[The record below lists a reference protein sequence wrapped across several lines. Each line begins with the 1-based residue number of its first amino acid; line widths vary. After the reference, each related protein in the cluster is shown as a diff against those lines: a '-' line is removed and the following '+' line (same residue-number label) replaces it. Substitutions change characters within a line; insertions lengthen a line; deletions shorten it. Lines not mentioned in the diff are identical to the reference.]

1 MAITDKPTALQTDKE
16 VTTSM
21 FESFLTPEED
31 KVEDAVTETE
41 EVTQEEVLEE
51 EPEVSEDLEEDV
63 EDDEEFDDEDE
74 ELDEEQTDVEE
85 EALQPQT
92 FTVKVDGQEVEV
104 TQDELIN
111 GYSRQQ
117 DYTRKTQELSQQR
130 KTIEQQ
136 QAELAQ
142 RDAIYS
148 QLLPKMEA
156 QLKGELANEPDWN
169 ALYEDDPVGY
179 VREKQL
185 WDEKKEK
192 LNAVNAEQQ
201 RLQQEAYAQQQQQIA
216 QVVQDG
222 QQRILEII
230 PEWKNAEI
238 ASKEK
243 SAIRD
248 YGINVL
254 GYSAQEMDAIYDYRA
269 LLGLRNA
276 WLNSKTVEA
285 TKKKPTQKAPAR
297 VARPGTT
304 TRKKSVAPAKRAKQV
319 LAKTG
324 KVQDAA
330 KVFEQFLK

>member
-1 MAITDKPTALQTDKE
+1 MSNNGKPTALQTDNE

-31 KVEDAVTETE
+31 KVDEAVIE
-41 EVTQEEVLEE
+41 EVAEEEVIEDDSEYVEE
-51 EPEVSEDLEEDV
+51 IDQQIADEL
-63 EDDEEFDDEDE
+63 EDDEYE
-74 ELDEEQTDVEE
+74 EEVEEEQTDVEE
-85 EALQPQT
+85 EAPQLQT

-104 TQDELIN
+104 TQEELIN

-156 QLKGELANEPDWN
+156 QLKGELANEPDWEN
-169 ALYEDDPVGY
+169 LYSDDPVGY

-192 LNAVNAEQQ
+192 LQAVSAEQQ
-201 RLQQEAYAQQQQQIA
+201 RLQQEALVKQQQQI
-216 QVVQDG
+216 
-222 QQRILEII
+222 QQFVEYGNKRLLEII
-230 PEWKNAEI
+230 PEWQNPEI
-238 ASKEK
+238 AAKEK
-243 SAIRD
+243 LAIRD
-248 YGINVL
+248 YAINNL
-254 GYSAQEMDAIYDYRA
+254 EYSEQEVEQVYDYRA

-304 TRKKSVAPAKRAKQV
+304 NRPKTTAPVKKAKQK

-324 KVQDAA
+324 KIQDAA
-330 KVFEQFLK
+330 KVFEQII

>member
-1 MAITDKPTALQTDKE
+1 MSNNGKPTALQTE
-16 VTTSM
+16 GELATSA
-21 FESFLTPEED
+21 FESFLAPEED
-31 KVEDAVTETE
+31 
-41 EVTQEEVLEE
+41 TQEEAVIEE
-51 EPEVSEDLEEDV
+51 AEEVIEPEIDELDEQDEEFVDEEDLEY
-63 EDDEEFDDEDE
+63 DDEEDGE
-74 ELDEEQTDVEE
+74 EETEVEEVEEQPVYRVT
-85 EALQPQT
+85 
-92 FTVKVDGQEVEV
+92 VDGEEIEV

-117 DYTRKTQELSQQR
+117 DYTRKTQELANQR

-136 QAELAQ
+136 AQELQQ
-142 RDAIYS
+142 RDAIYA
-148 QLLPKMEA
+148 QLLPKLEA
-156 QLKGELANEPDWN
+156 QLKGELVNEPDWDS
-169 ALYEDDPVGY
+169 LYNDDPIAF
-179 VREKQL
+179 VREKQI

-192 LNAVNAEQQ
+192 LKAAEAENA
-201 RLQQEAYAQQQQQIA
+201 RLQQESYAQQQQLIA
-216 QVVQDG
+216 QQVQEG

-230 PEWKNAEI
+230 PEWKNAEV
-238 ASKEK
+238 AQQEK
-243 SAIRD
+243 LAIRD

-254 GYSAQEMDAIYDYRA
+254 GYTPQEMDAIYDYRA

-319 LAKTG
+319 LAKSG

>member
-1 MAITDKPTALQTDKE
+1 MSNNGKPTALQTEGQKA
-16 VTTSM
+16 TSA
-21 FESFLTPEED
+21 FESFLAPEED
-31 KVEDAVTETE
+31 
-41 EVTQEEVLEE
+41 TQEEAVIEEAESIEPEIDELEE
-51 EPEVSEDLEEDV
+51 QDEEYTEELV
-63 EDDEEFDDEDE
+63 DEEELEFDDEEDGE
-74 ELDEEQTDVEE
+74 EETEVEEVEEQPVYRVT
-85 EALQPQT
+85 
-92 FTVKVDGQEVEV
+92 VDGSEIEV

-117 DYTRKTQELSQQR
+117 DYTRKTQELANQR

-136 QAELAQ
+136 AQELAQ
-142 RDAIYS
+142 RDAIYA

-156 QLKGELANEPDWN
+156 QLQGELVNEPDWDS
-169 ALYEDDPVGY
+169 LYNDDPIAF
-179 VREKQL
+179 VREKQI

-192 LNAVNAEQQ
+192 LKAAEAEQQ
-201 RLQQEAYAQQQQQIA
+201 RLQQEAYAKQQEQIA
-216 QVVQDG
+216 QQVQEG
-222 QQRILEII
+222 QQKILEII
-230 PEWKNAEI
+230 PEWKNAEV
-238 ASKEK
+238 AQKEK
-243 SAIRD
+243 LAIRD

-254 GYSAQEMDAIYDYRA
+254 GYLPQEMDAIYDYRA

-304 TRKKSVAPAKRAKQV
+304 TRKKTVAPAKRAKQV

>member
-1 MAITDKPTALQTDKE
+1 MSNNGKPTALQTDNE

-31 KVEDAVTETE
+31 KVDEAVIE
-41 EVTQEEVLEE
+41 EVAEEEVIEDD
-51 EPEVSEDLEEDV
+51 SEFVEDEIDQEIIDELEEDEFEEEEV
-63 EDDEEFDDEDE
+63 E
-74 ELDEEQTDVEE
+74 EEQTDVEE
-85 EALQPQT
+85 EAPQLQT

-104 TQDELIN
+104 TQEELIN

-156 QLKGELANEPDWN
+156 QLKGELANEPDWEN
-169 ALYEDDPVGY
+169 LYSDDPVGY

-192 LNAVNAEQQ
+192 LQAVSAEQQ
-201 RLQQEAYAQQQQQIA
+201 RLQQEALVKQQQQI
-216 QVVQDG
+216 
-222 QQRILEII
+222 QQFVEYGNKRLLEII
-230 PEWKNAEI
+230 PEWQNPEI
-238 ASKEK
+238 AAKEK
-243 SAIRD
+243 LAIRD
-248 YGINVL
+248 YAINNL
-254 GYSAQEMDAIYDYRA
+254 EYSEQEVEQVYDYRA

-304 TRKKSVAPAKRAKQV
+304 NRPKTTAPVKKAKQK

-324 KVQDAA
+324 KIQDAA
-330 KVFEQFLK
+330 KVFEQII

>member
-1 MAITDKPTALQTDKE
+1 MSNNGKPTALQTE
-16 VTTSM
+16 GESTTAA
-21 FESFLTPEED
+21 FESFLAPRED
-31 KVEDAVTETE
+31 KQEEAVIE
-41 EVTQEEVLEE
+41 EVEESF
-51 EPEVSEDLEEDV
+51 EPEVEDFEEQDEELVDEEELEY
-63 EDDEEFDDEDE
+63 DDEEDGEEETEVE
-74 ELDEEQTDVEE
+74 ELEEQPVYRVT
-85 EALQPQT
+85 
-92 FTVKVDGQEVEV
+92 VDGNEIEV
-104 TQDELIN
+104 TQDELLN

-117 DYTRKTQELSQQR
+117 DYTRKTQELANQR

-136 QAELAQ
+136 AQELQQ
-142 RDAIYS
+142 RDAIYA

-156 QLKGELANEPDWN
+156 QLKGELVNEPDWN
-169 ALYEDDPVGY
+169 SLYDDDPIAY
-179 VREKQL
+179 VREKQI

-192 LNAVNAEQQ
+192 LTAVSAEQQ

-216 QVVQDG
+216 YIVQDG
-222 QQRILEII
+222 QQRILQII

-297 VARPGTT
+297 VARPGSTS
-304 TRKKSVAPAKRAKQV
+304 RKKSLAPAQRAKQV

>member
-1 MAITDKPTALQTDKE
+1 MSNNGKPTALQTE
-16 VTTSM
+16 GELATSA
-21 FESFLTPEED
+21 FESFLAPEED
-31 KVEDAVTETE
+31 
-41 EVTQEEVLEE
+41 TQEEAVIEE
-51 EPEVSEDLEEDV
+51 VEESIEPEVEDFEEQDEELVDEEELEY
-63 EDDEEFDDEDE
+63 DDEEDGEEETEVE
-74 ELDEEQTDVEE
+74 ELEEQPVY
-85 EALQPQT
+85 
-92 FTVKVDGQEVEV
+92 KVTIDGDEIEV
-104 TQDELIN
+104 TQDELLN

-117 DYTRKTQELSQQR
+117 DYTRKTQELANQR

-136 QAELAQ
+136 AQELQQ
-142 RDAIYS
+142 RDAIYA

-156 QLKGELANEPDWN
+156 QLKGELVNEPDWN
-169 ALYEDDPVGY
+169 SLYDDDPIAY
-179 VREKQL
+179 VREKQV

-192 LNAVNAEQQ
+192 LTAVSAEQQ

-216 QVVQDG
+216 HVVQEG

-297 VARPGTT
+297 VARPGSTS
-304 TRKKSVAPAKRAKQV
+304 RKKSIAPAKRAKQV

-330 KVFEQFLK
+330 KVFEQFL

>member
-1 MAITDKPTALQTDKE
+1 MSNNGKPTALQTDSE
-16 VTTSM
+16 MATSM

-31 KVEDAVTETE
+31 KVEEAVTETE
-41 EVTQEEVLEE
+41 EAAEEEVLEE
-51 EPEVSEDLEEDV
+51 ELESPETLEEDV
-63 EDDEEFDDEDE
+63 EDEEEFVEED

-85 EALQPQT
+85 EAPQLQT

-104 TQDELIN
+104 TQEELIN

-117 DYTRKTQELSQQR
+117 DYTRKTQELAQQR

-156 QLKGELANEPDWN
+156 QLKGELADEPDWN
-169 ALYEDDPVGY
+169 TLYEDDPVGY

-192 LNAVNAEQQ
+192 LQATQAEQQ
-201 RLQQEAYAQQQQQIA
+201 RLQQEAVQKQQEQIA
-216 QVVQDG
+216 LMVQEG
-222 QQRILEII
+222 QQKLLELI
-230 PEWKNAEI
+230 PEWQDPEVATKD
-238 ASKEK
+238 KL
-243 SAIRD
+243 AIRE

-254 GYSAQEMDAIYDYRA
+254 GYTPQEMDAVYDYRA

-276 WLNSKTVEA
+276 WLQSKTVKA
-285 TKKKPTQKAPAR
+285 VKKKPTEKAKAR

-304 TRKKSVAPAKRAKQV
+304 NRPRSVAPVKKAKQR

-324 KVQDAA
+324 KPSDAA
-330 KVFEQFLK
+330 KVFEQLLK

>member
-1 MAITDKPTALQTDKE
+1 MSNNGKPTALQTE
-16 VTTSM
+16 GESATAA
-21 FESFLTPEED
+21 FESFLAPEED
-31 KVEDAVTETE
+31 
-41 EVTQEEVLEE
+41 TQEEAVIEEAESIEPEIDELEE
-51 EPEVSEDLEEDV
+51 QDEEYTEELV
-63 EDDEEFDDEDE
+63 DEEELEFDDEDGEEETEVE
-74 ELDEEQTDVEE
+74 ELEEQPVYRVT
-85 EALQPQT
+85 
-92 FTVKVDGQEVEV
+92 VDGSEIEV

-117 DYTRKTQELSQQR
+117 DYTRKTQELANQR

-136 QAELAQ
+136 AQELSQ
-142 RDAIYS
+142 RDAIYA

-156 QLKGELANEPDWN
+156 QLKGELVNEPDWDS
-169 ALYEDDPVGY
+169 LYNDDPIAF
-179 VREKQL
+179 VREKQI

-192 LNAVNAEQQ
+192 LKAAEAEQQ
-201 RLQQEAYAQQQQQIA
+201 RLQQEAYAKQQEQIA
-216 QVVQDG
+216 QQVQEG
-222 QQRILEII
+222 QQKILEII
-230 PEWKNAEI
+230 PEWKNAEV
-238 ASKEK
+238 AQKEK
-243 SAIRD
+243 LAIRD

-254 GYSAQEMDAIYDYRA
+254 GYLPQEMDAIYDYRA

>member
-1 MAITDKPTALQTDKE
+1 MSNNGKPTALQTDSE
-16 VTTSM
+16 IAATM
-21 FESFLTPEED
+21 FESFLTPEEE
-31 KVEDAVTETE
+31 KVEEAVAETE
-41 EVTQEEVLEE
+41 EAVEEVLEE
-51 EPEVSEDLEEDV
+51 ELETPETFEEDV
-63 EDDEEFDDEDE
+63 DDEEEFDEED

-85 EALQPQT
+85 EAQQPQT

-104 TQDELIN
+104 TQEELIN

-201 RLQQEAYAQQQQQIA
+201 RLQQEALAKQQKQIA
-216 QVVQDG
+216 EFVEYGNQKL
-222 QQRILEII
+222 LEII
-230 PEWKNAEI
+230 PEWQNPEVAT
-238 ASKEK
+238 KEK
-243 SAIRD
+243 LAISE
-248 YGINVL
+248 YAVNTL
-254 GYSAQEMDAIYDYRA
+254 GYTPQEIQQVYDYRA

-304 TRKKSVAPAKRAKQV
+304 NRPKTTTPVKKAKQR

-324 KVQDAA
+324 KTSDAA
-330 KVFEQFLK
+330 KVFEQLI

>member
-1 MAITDKPTALQTDKE
+1 MSNNGKPTALQTEGQKA
-16 VTTSM
+16 TSA
-21 FESFLTPEED
+21 FESFLAPEED
-31 KVEDAVTETE
+31 
-41 EVTQEEVLEE
+41 TQEEAVIEE
-51 EPEVSEDLEEDV
+51 AEEVIEPEIDEFEEQDEELVDEEDLEY
-63 EDDEEFDDEDE
+63 DDEEDGE
-74 ELDEEQTDVEE
+74 EETEVEEVEEQPVYRVT
-85 EALQPQT
+85 
-92 FTVKVDGQEVEV
+92 VDGEEIEV

-117 DYTRKTQELSQQR
+117 DYTRKTQELANQR

-136 QAELAQ
+136 AQELAQ
-142 RDAIYS
+142 RDAIYA

-156 QLKGELANEPDWN
+156 QLQGELVNEPDWDS
-169 ALYEDDPVGY
+169 LYNDDPIAF

-192 LNAVNAEQQ
+192 LKAAQAENA
-201 RLQQEAYAQQQQQIA
+201 RLQQESYAQQQQLIA
-216 QVVQDG
+216 QQVQEG

-230 PEWKNAEI
+230 PEWKNAEV
-238 ASKEK
+238 AQKEK
-243 SAIRD
+243 LAIRD

-254 GYSAQEMDAIYDYRA
+254 GYTPQEMDAIYDYRA

>member
-1 MAITDKPTALQTDKE
+1 MSNNGKPTALQTE
-16 VTTSM
+16 GELATSA
-21 FESFLTPEED
+21 FESFLAPEED
-31 KVEDAVTETE
+31 
-41 EVTQEEVLEE
+41 TQEEAVIEEAESIEPEIDELEE
-51 EPEVSEDLEEDV
+51 QDEEDTEELV
-63 EDDEEFDDEDE
+63 DEEELEFDDEEDGE
-74 ELDEEQTDVEE
+74 EETEVEEVEEQPVYRVT
-85 EALQPQT
+85 
-92 FTVKVDGQEVEV
+92 VDGSEIEV

-117 DYTRKTQELSQQR
+117 DYTRKTQELANQR

-136 QAELAQ
+136 AQELQQ
-142 RDAIYS
+142 RDAIYA

-156 QLKGELANEPDWN
+156 QLQGELVNEPDWDS
-169 ALYEDDPVGY
+169 LYNDDPIAF

-192 LNAVNAEQQ
+192 LKAAQAEQQ
-201 RLQQEAYAQQQQQIA
+201 RLQQEAYAKQQEQIA
-216 QVVQDG
+216 QQVQEG
-222 QQRILEII
+222 QQKILEII
-230 PEWKNAEI
+230 PEWKNAEV
-238 ASKEK
+238 AQQEK
-243 SAIRD
+243 LAIRD

-254 GYSAQEMDAIYDYRA
+254 GYTPQEMDAIYDYRA

-319 LAKTG
+319 LAKSG

>member
-1 MAITDKPTALQTDKE
+1 MSNNGKPTALQTE
-16 VTTSM
+16 GELATSA
-21 FESFLTPEED
+21 FESFLAPEED
-31 KVEDAVTETE
+31 
-41 EVTQEEVLEE
+41 TQEEAVIEE
-51 EPEVSEDLEEDV
+51 AEEVIEPEIDEFEEQDEELVDEEDLEY
-63 EDDEEFDDEDE
+63 DDEEDGEEETEVE
-74 ELDEEQTDVEE
+74 ELEEQPVYRVT
-85 EALQPQT
+85 
-92 FTVKVDGQEVEV
+92 VDGSEIEV

-117 DYTRKTQELSQQR
+117 DYTRKTQELANQR

-136 QAELAQ
+136 AQELAQ
-142 RDAIYS
+142 RDAIYA

-156 QLKGELANEPDWN
+156 QLQGELVNEPDWDS
-169 ALYEDDPVGY
+169 LYNDDPIAF

-192 LNAVNAEQQ
+192 LKAAQAEKQ
-201 RLQQEAYAQQQQQIA
+201 RLQQESYVQQQQLIA
-216 QVVQDG
+216 QQVQEG
-222 QQRILEII
+222 QQRLLEII
-230 PEWKNAEI
+230 PEWKNAEV

-243 SAIRD
+243 LAIRD

-254 GYSAQEMDAIYDYRA
+254 GYSPQEMDAIYDYRA

-304 TRKKSVAPAKRAKQV
+304 TRKKSVAPVKRAKQV
-319 LAKTG
+319 LAKSG

>member
-41 EVTQEEVLEE
+41 EVTQEEVFEE

-85 EALQPQT
+85 EAPQLQT

-104 TQDELIN
+104 TQEELVN

-169 ALYEDDPVGY
+169 TLYEDDPVGY

-192 LNAVNAEQQ
+192 LSAVSAEQQ
-201 RLQQEAYAQQQQQIA
+201 RLQQEALVKQQQQLRQFVEYGN
-216 QVVQDG
+216 QKL
-222 QQRILEII
+222 LEII
-230 PEWKNAEI
+230 PEWQNQEVAL
-238 ASKEK
+238 KEK
-243 SAIRD
+243 AAISE
-248 YGINVL
+248 YAVNTL
-254 GYSAQEMDAIYDYRA
+254 GYTPEEIQQVYDYRA

-304 TRKKSVAPAKRAKQV
+304 NRPKSAAPVKKAKQR
-319 LAKTG
+319 LAKSG

-330 KVFEQFLK
+330 KVFEQLI

>member
-1 MAITDKPTALQTDKE
+1 MSNNGKPTALQTDGE
-16 VTTSM
+16 STTSA
-21 FESFLTPEED
+21 FESFLAPEED
-31 KVEDAVTETE
+31 TQEEAVTEEVE
-41 EVTQEEVLEE
+41 EVI
-51 EPEVSEDLEEDV
+51 EPEV
-63 EDDEEFDDEDE
+63 EEFDEQDE
-74 ELDEEQTDVEE
+74 ELVDEEELEFDDDEDGEEETEVEE
-85 EALQPQT
+85 VEEQPVYRVT
-92 FTVKVDGQEVEV
+92 VDGSEIEV

-117 DYTRKTQELSQQR
+117 DYTRKTQELANQR

-136 QAELAQ
+136 AQDLSQ
-142 RDAIYS
+142 RDALYK

-156 QLKGELANEPDWN
+156 ELQASMVDEPDWKT
-169 ALYEDDPVGY
+169 LVDEDPVAY
-179 VREKQL
+179 VREQQI
-185 WDEKKEK
+185 WNEKKEK
-192 LNAVNAEQQ
+192 LEATKAERQRLEKEAYEEQQ
-201 RLQQEAYAQQQQQIA
+201 KQLVQFVQE
-216 QVVQDG
+216 G
-222 QQRILEII
+222 QKKLLEIV
-230 PEWKNAEI
+230 PEWKNAEV
-238 ASKEK
+238 AQKEK
-243 SAIRD
+243 LAIRD

-254 GYSAQEMDAIYDYRA
+254 GYAPQEMDAIYDYRA

-304 TRKKSVAPAKRAKQV
+304 TRKKTVAPVKRAKQV

>member
-1 MAITDKPTALQTDKE
+1 MSNNGKPTALQTE
-16 VTTSM
+16 GESTTAA
-21 FESFLTPEED
+21 FESFLAPEED
-31 KVEDAVTETE
+31 
-41 EVTQEEVLEE
+41 TQEEAVIEE
-51 EPEVSEDLEEDV
+51 VEESVEPEVEDFEEQDEELVDEEELEY
-63 EDDEEFDDEDE
+63 DDEEDGEEETEVE
-74 ELDEEQTDVEE
+74 ELEEQPVYRVT
-85 EALQPQT
+85 
-92 FTVKVDGQEVEV
+92 VDGNEIEV
-104 TQDELIN
+104 TQDELLN

-117 DYTRKTQELSQQR
+117 DYTRKTQELANQR

-136 QAELAQ
+136 AQELQQ
-142 RDAIYS
+142 RDAIYA

-156 QLKGELANEPDWN
+156 QLKGELVNEPDWDS
-169 ALYEDDPVGY
+169 LYNDDPIAY
-179 VREKQL
+179 VREKQV

-192 LNAVNAEQQ
+192 LTAVSAEQQ

-216 QVVQDG
+216 HVVQDG

-304 TRKKSVAPAKRAKQV
+304 SRKKSIAPAKRAKQV

-330 KVFEQFLK
+330 KVFEQFL

>member
-41 EVTQEEVLEE
+41 EVTQEEVFEE
-51 EPEVSEDLEEDV
+51 ELESPEDFEEDV

-169 ALYEDDPVGY
+169 TLYEDDPVGY

-192 LNAVNAEQQ
+192 LSAVSAEQQ
-201 RLQQEAYAQQQQQIA
+201 RLQQEAMVKQQTQLQQFVEYGNQKL
-216 QVVQDG
+216 
-222 QQRILEII
+222 LEII
-230 PEWKNAEI
+230 PEWQNQEVAL
-238 ASKEK
+238 KEK
-243 SAIRD
+243 AAISE
-248 YGINVL
+248 YAVNTL
-254 GYSAQEMDAIYDYRA
+254 GYTPEEIQQVYDYRA

-304 TRKKSVAPAKRAKQV
+304 NRPKSAAPVKKAKQR
-319 LAKTG
+319 LAKSG

-330 KVFEQFLK
+330 KVFEQLI

>member
-1 MAITDKPTALQTDKE
+1 MSNNGKPTALQTEGQKA
-16 VTTSM
+16 TSA
-21 FESFLTPEED
+21 FESFLAPEED
-31 KVEDAVTETE
+31 
-41 EVTQEEVLEE
+41 TQEEAVIEEAKEVIEPEIDELEE
-51 EPEVSEDLEEDV
+51 QDEEDTEELV
-63 EDDEEFDDEDE
+63 DEEELEFDDEEDGE
-74 ELDEEQTDVEE
+74 EETEVEEVEEQPVYRVT
-85 EALQPQT
+85 
-92 FTVKVDGQEVEV
+92 VDGEEIEV

-117 DYTRKTQELSQQR
+117 DYTRKTQELANQR

-136 QAELAQ
+136 AQELAQ
-142 RDAIYS
+142 RDAIYA

-156 QLKGELANEPDWN
+156 QLQGELVNEPDWDS
-169 ALYEDDPVGY
+169 LYNDDPIAF
-179 VREKQL
+179 VREKQI

-192 LNAVNAEQQ
+192 LKAAQAEQQ
-201 RLQQEAYAQQQQQIA
+201 RLQQESYAQQQQLIA
-216 QVVQDG
+216 QQVQEG
-222 QQRILEII
+222 QQKILEII
-230 PEWKNAEI
+230 PEWKNAEV
-238 ASKEK
+238 AQKEK
-243 SAIRD
+243 LAIRD

-254 GYSAQEMDAIYDYRA
+254 GYLPQEMDAIYDYRA

>member
-1 MAITDKPTALQTDKE
+1 MSNNGKPTALQTE
-16 VTTSM
+16 GELATSA
-21 FESFLTPEED
+21 FESFLAPEED
-31 KVEDAVTETE
+31 
-41 EVTQEEVLEE
+41 TQEEAVIEEAESIEPEIDELEE
-51 EPEVSEDLEEDV
+51 QDEEDTEELV
-63 EDDEEFDDEDE
+63 DEEELEFDDEEDGE
-74 ELDEEQTDVEE
+74 EETEVEEVEEQPVYRVT
-85 EALQPQT
+85 
-92 FTVKVDGQEVEV
+92 VDGSEIEV

-117 DYTRKTQELSQQR
+117 DYTRKTQELANQR

-136 QAELAQ
+136 SQELQQ
-142 RDAIYS
+142 RDAIYA

-156 QLKGELANEPDWN
+156 QLQGELVNEPDWDS
-169 ALYEDDPVGY
+169 LYNDDPIAF
-179 VREKQL
+179 VREKQI

-192 LNAVNAEQQ
+192 LKAAEAEQQ
-201 RLQQEAYAQQQQQIA
+201 RLQQEAYAKQQEQIA
-216 QVVQDG
+216 QQVQEG
-222 QQRILEII
+222 QQKILEII
-230 PEWKNAEI
+230 PEWKNAEV
-238 ASKEK
+238 AQKEK
-243 SAIRD
+243 LAIRD

-254 GYSAQEMDAIYDYRA
+254 GYAPQEMDAIYDYRA

-319 LAKTG
+319 LAKSG

>member
-1 MAITDKPTALQTDKE
+1 MSNNGKPTALQTE
-16 VTTSM
+16 GELATSA
-21 FESFLTPEED
+21 FESFLAPEED
-31 KVEDAVTETE
+31 
-41 EVTQEEVLEE
+41 TQEEAVIEEAKEVIEPEIDELEE
-51 EPEVSEDLEEDV
+51 QDEEDTEELV
-63 EDDEEFDDEDE
+63 DEEELEFDDEEDGE
-74 ELDEEQTDVEE
+74 EETEVEEVEEQPVYRVT
-85 EALQPQT
+85 
-92 FTVKVDGQEVEV
+92 VDGSEIEV

-117 DYTRKTQELSQQR
+117 DYTRKTQELANQR

-136 QAELAQ
+136 SQELQQ
-142 RDAIYS
+142 RDAIYA

-156 QLKGELANEPDWN
+156 QLQGELVNEPDWDS
-169 ALYEDDPVGY
+169 LYNDDPIAF
-179 VREKQL
+179 VREKQI

-192 LNAVNAEQQ
+192 LKAAEAEQQ
-201 RLQQEAYAQQQQQIA
+201 RLQQEAYAKQQEQIA
-216 QVVQDG
+216 QQVQEG
-222 QQRILEII
+222 QQKILEII
-230 PEWKNAEI
+230 PEWKNAEV
-238 ASKEK
+238 AQKEK
-243 SAIRD
+243 LAIRD

-254 GYSAQEMDAIYDYRA
+254 GYLPQEMDAIYDYRA

-319 LAKTG
+319 LAKSG

>member
-1 MAITDKPTALQTDKE
+1 MSNNGKPTALQTE
-16 VTTSM
+16 GESATAA
-21 FESFLTPEED
+21 FESFLAPEED
-31 KVEDAVTETE
+31 
-41 EVTQEEVLEE
+41 TQEEAVIEEAESIEPEIDELEE
-51 EPEVSEDLEEDV
+51 QDEEYTEELV
-63 EDDEEFDDEDE
+63 DEEELEFDDEDGEEETEVE
-74 ELDEEQTDVEE
+74 ELEEQPVYRVT
-85 EALQPQT
+85 
-92 FTVKVDGQEVEV
+92 VDGSEIEV

-117 DYTRKTQELSQQR
+117 DYTRKTQELANQR

-136 QAELAQ
+136 AQELQQ
-142 RDAIYS
+142 RDAIYA

-156 QLKGELANEPDWN
+156 QLKGELVNEPDWDS
-169 ALYEDDPVGY
+169 LYNDDPIAF
-179 VREKQL
+179 VREKQI

-192 LNAVNAEQQ
+192 LKAAEAEQQ
-201 RLQQEAYAQQQQQIA
+201 RLQQEAYAKQQEQIA
-216 QVVQDG
+216 QQVQEG
-222 QQRILEII
+222 QQKILEII
-230 PEWKNAEI
+230 PEWKNAEV
-238 ASKEK
+238 AQQEK
-243 SAIRD
+243 LAIRD

-254 GYSAQEMDAIYDYRA
+254 GYLPQEMDAIYDYRA

-304 TRKKSVAPAKRAKQV
+304 TRKKTVAPAKRAKQV

>member
-1 MAITDKPTALQTDKE
+1 MSNNGKPTALQTDKE

-31 KVEDAVTETE
+31 KVEEAVIENVTEE
-41 EVTQEEVLEE
+41 EVIEDDSEYVEEIDQQIADE
-51 EPEVSEDLEEDV
+51 LEEDEYEEEV
-63 EDDEEFDDEDE
+63 E
-74 ELDEEQTDVEE
+74 EEQTDVEE
-85 EALQPQT
+85 EAPQLQT

-104 TQDELIN
+104 TQEELVN

-130 KTIEQQ
+130 KTFEQQ

-156 QLKGELANEPDWN
+156 QLKGELANEPDWEN
-169 ALYEDDPVGY
+169 LYSDDPVGY

-192 LNAVNAEQQ
+192 LQAVGAEQQ
-201 RLQQEAYAQQQQQIA
+201 RLQQEALVKQQQQI
-216 QVVQDG
+216 
-222 QQRILEII
+222 QQFVEYGNQKLLEII
-230 PEWKNAEI
+230 PEWQNPEI
-238 ASKEK
+238 AAKEK
-243 SAIRD
+243 LAIRD
-248 YGINVL
+248 Y
-254 GYSAQEMDAIYDYRA
+254 AISNLEYTQKEVEQVYDYRA

-304 TRKKSVAPAKRAKQV
+304 NRPKTTAPVKKARQK
-319 LAKTG
+319 LAKSG

-330 KVFEQFLK
+330 KVFEQII

>member
-1 MAITDKPTALQTDKE
+1 MSNNGKPTALQTE
-16 VTTSM
+16 GELATSA
-21 FESFLTPEED
+21 FESFLAPEED
-31 KVEDAVTETE
+31 
-41 EVTQEEVLEE
+41 TQEEAVIEEAEEVIEPEIDELEE
-51 EPEVSEDLEEDV
+51 QDEELVDEEDLEY
-63 EDDEEFDDEDE
+63 DDEEDGE
-74 ELDEEQTDVEE
+74 EETEVEEVEEQPVYRVT
-85 EALQPQT
+85 
-92 FTVKVDGQEVEV
+92 VDGEEIEV

-117 DYTRKTQELSQQR
+117 DYTRKTQELANQR
-130 KTIEQQ
+130 KTIEEQSK
-136 QAELAQ
+136 ELAQ
-142 RDAIYS
+142 RDAIYA

-156 QLKGELANEPDWN
+156 QLQGELVNEPDWDS
-169 ALYEDDPVGY
+169 LYNDDPIAF

-192 LNAVNAEQQ
+192 LKAAQAEQQ
-201 RLQQEAYAQQQQQIA
+201 RLQQESYAQQQQLIA
-216 QVVQDG
+216 QQVQEG
-222 QQRILEII
+222 QQRLLEII
-230 PEWKNAEI
+230 PEWKNAEV

-243 SAIRD
+243 LAIRD

-254 GYSAQEMDAIYDYRA
+254 GYSPQEMDAIYDYRA